1 MRAVISSHVILPRNC
16 GSDIIAW
23 IFPVSRRSVLC
34 ASLPTSPNCV
44 SASST
49 KISTF
54 TSAISNRRSRSKMT
68 SVCPNH
74 ILRMF
79 FNTRTGISNSPASP
93 SKINVFPL
101 PMGPQTLNPEIASA
115 PVEVIRGIRRVL
127 RNSTNFRLPTM
138 SFSVCA
144 GFLNS
149 TTSSPNCAWI
159 NSETFSMTASGR
171 SFPPA

>member
-1 MRAVISSHVILPRNC
+1 MRAVISSHVILPRSC
-16 GSDIIAW
+16 GSDIIAC
-23 IFPVSRRSVLC
+23 IFPVSLRSVLC

-49 KISTF
+49 KMSTF
-54 TSAISNRRSRSKMT
+54 TNAMSNRRSRSKMT

-74 ILRMF
+74 MLRMF
-79 FNTRTGISNSPASP
+79 FNTRTGMSNSPASP

-101 PMGPQTLNPEIASA
+101 PMGPQTLSPEMASV
-115 PVEVIRGIRRVL
+115 PVEVILGIRRVL
-127 RNSTNFRLPTM
+127 RNSTRFWLPTM
-138 SFSVCA
+138 SFRVCA

-171 SFPPA
+171 SFSPE